1 MPDANA
7 LSNLAERL
15 HVDFTGPIRHGKVVT
30 LARAWLPDINFH
42 EVEMYYTIDLE
53 ELYTVPPQLFAAF
66 DPLVQQEFALTVGGV
81 TTSPPIIRVGDV
93 LHGSGNTADD
103 ALLEANVDTNAVY
116 SYGGSLRAG
125 DKFFGSET
133 TKDGTQVPGVENP
146 RLPRLPLRVRTEF
159 RMLLETLKHELA
171 LRAEVPKQRGDA
183 IWGDFD
189 ITDLLLR
196 KFTNNKD
203 AGPASPEVRH
213 AFARDLI
220 REFEAGNFAVVE
232 QLLQNPPP
240 DSQTPTKANQT
251 VWLAL
256 STCGLMEYYFTY
268 AYNDFI
274 RYGGIFT
281 NEHECDNEGCCVVFE
296 RLALQDLQ
304 TQNGDPRTVAPLG
317 IITSVHNESNRA
329 DEVRSID
336 ADPGDARDGLDV
348 FVARGSHATYLT
360 PGTHDFFDI
369 SDLARESPEAFL
381 LTLLFFPALIPLL
394 MIFEHFNGDP
404 DVTSDKGVSG
414 QHEVDSASD
423 PKTHLPV
430 ELVVTPL
437 SSIDGDENIY
447 NMPDPPPQ
455 ARAAPLVLRAFHGR
469 LGAHDGFKDKSPVWD
484 NKTRRY
490 FKKLVEALGSGT
502 FRPPRKPVVIL

>member
-15 HVDFTGPIRHGKVVT
+15 HLDFTGPIRHEKVVT
-30 LARAWLPDINFH
+30 LAHAWLPDINFH
-42 EVEMYYTIDLE
+42 EVEMYYPIDLE
-53 ELYTVPPQLFAAF
+53 ELYTRPAELFATF
-66 DPLVQQEFALTVGGV
+66 DPLVQQEFAVTVGGV
-81 TTSPPIIRVGDV
+81 KAAPPIVRVGDV
-93 LHGSGNTADD
+93 LRGSGDTADE
-103 ALLEANVDTNAVY
+103 ALLEADVDANAVY
-116 SYGGSLRAG
+116 SYGGNLRAG

-133 TKDGTQVPGVENP
+133 TKDGTEVPGVGNP

-171 LRAEVPKQRGDA
+171 LRAEVPPPPGDA

-189 ITDLLLR
+189 VTDLLLR
-196 KFTNNKD
+196 KFENNTD
-203 AGPASPEVRH
+203 HPASPEVRH

-220 REFEAGNFAVVE
+220 REFEAGNFIGVE

-240 DSQTPTKANQT
+240 DGPLTPTTVNHT

-274 RYGGIFT
+274 RYGGVFT
-281 NEHECDNEGCCVVFE
+281 NEHEVDDEGCCVVFE

-304 TQNGDPRTVAPLG
+304 TQNGDPRTVVPLG
-317 IITSVHNESNRA
+317 IITSVHKEANRA
-329 DEVRSID
+329 DEVRAID

-360 PGTHDFFDI
+360 PGTHDFFDV
-369 SDLARESPEAFL
+369 SDAARQAPEVFA
-381 LTLLFFPALIPLL
+381 LTLLLCPPLILL
-394 MIFEHFNGDP
+394 FIIYEHFNGDP
-404 DVTSDKGVSG
+404 DVASDNGVSG
-414 QHEVDSASD
+414 QHEVDPASD

-437 SSIDGDENIY
+437 SNIDNDENIY
-447 NMPDPPPQ
+447 KMTEPPPQ
-455 ARAAPLVLRAFHGR
+455 ASAALLVRRAFRGR
-469 LGAHDGFKDKSPVWD
+469 LGAHDGFIDQSSPWD

-490 FKKLVEALGSGT
+490 FKKLVEALESGT